1 MMYFEAIFQPSNLT
15 NYNSDNVQ
23 NIVGKKIALQDGWVL
38 EEGPHK
44 GQQGYYLPNSTVGLI
59 PACDLKEIKVI
70 PYSQWKD
77 IYKNTEQEVL

>member
-23 NIVGKKIALQDGWVL
+23 NIVGKKVALQDGWVL

-77 IYKNTEQEVL
+77 IFNNTKQEVQ